1 MFSSHRAYLGI
12 DTLPWLTTDYALAQF
27 AKHKSKAKKLYHD
40 FVLKGSTEDYRQ
52 EFYKG
57 LHEGRILGDDRFSER
72 ALTKAAEKYRRK
84 LLLEEVIEAVC
95 DFYDINAN
103 LLADPGKARPASEAR
118 AVAALLVQES
128 DNLKLTKLGFYLKRD
143 LATLSQ
149 SANRLRK
156 PATKDKTLWEKIENI
171 RNELQ

>member
-1 MFSSHRAYLGI
+1 M
-12 DTLPWLTTDYALAQF
+12 
-27 AKHKSKAKKLYHD
+27 
-40 FVLKGSTEDYRQ
+40 
-52 EFYKG
+52 
-57 LHEGRILGDDRFSER
+57 
-72 ALTKAAEKYRRK
+72 
-84 LLLEEVIEAVC
+84 C